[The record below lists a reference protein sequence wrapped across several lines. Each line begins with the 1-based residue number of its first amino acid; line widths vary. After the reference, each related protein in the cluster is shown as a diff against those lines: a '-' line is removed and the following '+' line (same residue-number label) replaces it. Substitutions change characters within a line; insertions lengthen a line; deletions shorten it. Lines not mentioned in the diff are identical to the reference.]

1 MITYVKNFHVVFGV
15 YNVTFGL
22 LFKSRKQFWGSSIS
36 QIPILYIIML
46 EFYFNIFVN
55 KLKLH
60 ESGIHD
66 ALSEFAS
73 CCFF

>member
-1 MITYVKNFHVVFGV
+1 MITYVKNYHVVFGV

-46 EFYFNIFVN
+46 EFVF
-55 KLKLH
+55 
-60 ESGIHD
+60 
-66 ALSEFAS
+66 
-73 CCFF
+73 